1 MCSLN
6 INGAH
11 LSCFKLEVGL
21 DIGRVMCIFTWHF
34 TAITGAGDGSSHEID
49 EKELRA
55 YETRGGERETGACD
69 IEFRY

>member
-1 MCSLN
+1 MS
-6 INGAH
+6 
-11 LSCFKLEVGL
+11 
-21 DIGRVMCIFTWHF
+21 VMRIFTWHF

-55 YETRGGERETGACD
+55 YETRGGKRETGACD

>member
-1 MCSLN
+1 MYSLN

-11 LSCFKLEVGL
+11 LSCFKFEVGF
-21 DIGRVMCIFTWHF
+21 D
-34 TAITGAGDGSSHEID
+34 TGVSCVFLHGTSLQLRRPGDGSSHEID

-55 YETRGGERETGACD
+55 YETRGGKRETGACD